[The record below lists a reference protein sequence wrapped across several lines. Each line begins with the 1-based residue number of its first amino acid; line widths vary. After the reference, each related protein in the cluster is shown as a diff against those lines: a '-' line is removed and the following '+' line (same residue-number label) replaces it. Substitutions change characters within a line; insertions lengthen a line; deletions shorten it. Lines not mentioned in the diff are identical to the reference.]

1 MKNQKGFAEV
11 VLIGAIVGMTVLF
24 LAVGPLKGLLGG
36 GGSKKVKTEQSS
48 YIEKPVFVKD
58 PKTGEEHVLISK
70 ESYSSNFEN
79 NNESKTLIQKL
90 LALPKL
96 WVLLMILGFFFPP
109 IAAVMAFINSKLKL
123 AVRQMVSGIENGLA
137 SVKAVHPESEK
148 KLLDSM
154 SRKYDEST
162 KLLVSKV
169 KKKL

>member
-1 MKNQKGFAEV
+1 
-11 VLIGAIVGMTVLF
+11 
-24 LAVGPLKGLLGG
+24 
-36 GGSKKVKTEQSS
+36 
-48 YIEKPVFVKD
+48 
-58 PKTGEEHVLISK
+58 
-70 ESYSSNFEN
+70 
-79 NNESKTLIQKL
+79 
-90 LALPKL
+90 
-96 WVLLMILGFFFPP
+96 MILGFFFPP